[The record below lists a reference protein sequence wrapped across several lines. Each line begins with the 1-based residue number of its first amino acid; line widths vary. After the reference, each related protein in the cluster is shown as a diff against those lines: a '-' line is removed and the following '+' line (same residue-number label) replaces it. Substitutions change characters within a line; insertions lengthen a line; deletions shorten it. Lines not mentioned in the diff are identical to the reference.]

1 MLLGFL
7 RRSHSAKQ
15 PTASGDLDN
24 KKLSE
29 DSAYAEASPAPQR
42 RASNPDAGQTSEQ
55 HLASLH
61 LGGTSATLP
70 GEPPPAVPENAGLR
84 ASDFPRKTG
93 ASSAGSMQREA
104 RRAGRHDHLEANT
117 WVSDM
122 CIECLALLGAQ
133 TAGPATTRPWCTAAT
148 AAASA

>member
-7 RRSHSAKQ
+7 RRSHPAKQ
-15 PTASGDLDN
+15 PTSPGDLDN

-29 DSAYAEASPAPQR
+29 DSAYAQASPTSQR

-55 HLASLH
+55 HLAGLH

-70 GEPPPAVPENAGLR
+70 SEPPTAVPENAGLR

-93 ASSAGSMQREA
+93 ASSAGSMQHEA
-104 RRAGRHDHLEANT
+104 RRAG
-117 WVSDM
+117 
-122 CIECLALLGAQ
+122 
-133 TAGPATTRPWCTAAT
+133 PA
-148 AAASA
+148 

>member
-15 PTASGDLDN
+15 PTSSGELEN

-29 DSAYAEASPAPQR
+29 DSAYAQPSTSPQR

-55 HLASLH
+55 HLAGLH

-70 GEPPPAVPENAGLR
+70 SEPPPAVPEDTGLR

-93 ASSAGSMQREA
+93 ASSASSMQCEA
-104 RRAGRHDHLEANT
+104 R
-117 WVSDM
+117 
-122 CIECLALLGAQ
+122 
-133 TAGPATTRPWCTAAT
+133 GPNQLQPV
-148 AAASA
+148 